1 MEHLRLGFLGLGQRG
16 NGLLHNV
23 LRNFPE
29 VDVVALCDSYP
40 DRTEAAAKK
49 VTELRGNVPTAY
61 DHHSKLLADENVQ
74 IVIISAS
81 WEAHVPLAVEAMKA
95 GKAVGLEVG
104 GAYSVEDCWQL
115 VHTWEETKVPFMFL
129 ENCCYGRR
137 ELTATKLVREG
148 KLGEVVYCHGS
159 YSHDLRKEICGGI
172 ANRHYRL
179 RNYLARNCDNYP
191 THNLGPIAKL
201 LNINRGNRL
210 LKLVSMASKS
220 RGLSE
225 YVKDKEEYAFLQ
237 DKHFA
242 QGDVVC
248 TNILCADGSLITL
261 KLYIPSPGARVG
273 RFMAV
278 FTLANVVGLV
288 VLLAFYM
295 VF

>member
-104 GAYSVEDCWQL
+104 GAYSVED
-115 VHTWEETKVPFMFL
+115 
-129 ENCCYGRR
+129 
-137 ELTATKLVREG
+137 
-148 KLGEVVYCHGS
+148 
-159 YSHDLRKEICGGI
+159 
-172 ANRHYRL
+172 
-179 RNYLARNCDNYP
+179 
-191 THNLGPIAKL
+191 
-201 LNINRGNRL
+201 
-210 LKLVSMASKS
+210 
-220 RGLSE
+220 
-225 YVKDKEEYAFLQ
+225 
-237 DKHFA
+237 
-242 QGDVVC
+242 
-248 TNILCADGSLITL
+248 
-261 KLYIPSPGARVG
+261 
-273 RFMAV
+273 
-278 FTLANVVGLV
+278 
-288 VLLAFYM
+288 
-295 VF
+295 